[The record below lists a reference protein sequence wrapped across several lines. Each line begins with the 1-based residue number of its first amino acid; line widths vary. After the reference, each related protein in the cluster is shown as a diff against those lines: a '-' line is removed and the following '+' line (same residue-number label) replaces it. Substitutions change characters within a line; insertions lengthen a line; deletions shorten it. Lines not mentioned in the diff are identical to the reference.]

1 MLGYFLC
8 LSFVK
13 FLPCMKMFS
22 SVPLRAAQ
30 GEGMWIA
37 TGTRT
42 EGKPHSAGVY
52 ARGSH
57 PQPCPHGSTSYRH
70 LSFPQETVG
79 PHTLLL
85 NSQSVAPMYRNVK
98 GVVVLFWRLDFFS
111 YWHPWYKRT
120 LFPHKREAIAAYN
133 DGDQKRESKSHL
145 PTWKRLSFTCM
156 TDNELEPS
164 RLIQMTNLAALEFWW
179 IPWPIAWA
187 SLKCEQMSHSLVG
200 APQWYQYS
208 PSMALAGLLLKIDM
222 VKITF
227 WTVTSQLSSPSFRY
241 YQRRQGPLRIQVIS
255 KTTSFW
261 K

>member
-1 MLGYFLC
+1 MYSHHFSLLMLGYFLC

-22 SVPLRAAQ
+22 SVPLQAAQ

-57 PQPCPHGSTSYRH
+57 PQPRPHGSTSYRH

-133 DGDQKRESKSHL
+133 DGDQKRESKS
-145 PTWKRLSFTCM
+145 LSFPHMEETVFHLH
-156 TDNELEPS
+156 D
-164 RLIQMTNLAALEFWW
+164 RQ
-179 IPWPIAWA
+179 WA
-187 SLKCEQMSHSLVG
+187 RTQQ
-200 APQWYQYS
+200 ANP
-208 PSMALAGLLLKIDM
+208 DD
-222 VKITF
+222 
-227 WTVTSQLSSPSFRY
+227 
-241 YQRRQGPLRIQVIS
+241 
-255 KTTSFW
+255 
-261 K
+261 